1 MKQTGA
7 RRRWLLWGAVLLAGG
22 MVVIQAI
29 PYGRDHTNPPVVV
42 EPAWDS
48 LATRELAVRA
58 CYDCHSNET
67 VWPWY
72 SQIAPMSWLVQRDV
86 DEGREELNF
95 SEWQRE
101 QDEADEAAETVRD
114 GSMPPRQYLLAHSEA
129 RLSDAQLDALARGLA
144 ATLGDDD

>member
-1 MKQTGA
+1 M
-7 RRRWLLWGAVLLAGG
+7 LLAAGL
-22 MVVIQAI
+22 VVIQAI
-29 PYGRDHTNPPVVV
+29 PYGRDHANPPVVV
-42 EPAWDS
+42 EPAWD
-48 LATRELAVRA
+48 APVTRELAVRA

-72 SQIAPMSWLVQRDV
+72 SHIAPMSWLVQRDV

-114 GSMPPRQYLLAHSEA
+114 RSMPPSQYLLAHSAA
-129 RLSDAQLDALARGLA
+129 RLTDAQLDALARGLA